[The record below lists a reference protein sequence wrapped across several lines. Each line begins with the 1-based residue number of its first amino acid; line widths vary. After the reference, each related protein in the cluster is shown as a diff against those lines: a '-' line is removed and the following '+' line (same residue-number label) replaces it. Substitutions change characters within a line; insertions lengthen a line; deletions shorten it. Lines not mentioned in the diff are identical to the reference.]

1 MNRRRYRLEVPAV
14 SDRFIAAFHMRD
26 DDRRRWWVIDTQP
39 SPEAKV
45 GTTVAECLG
54 EGKALEVARAL
65 NRGAD
70 VEAAVE
76 AVTTPTTVCLPVADA
91 RRITQY
97 LQSETPIPWPQDI
110 GDIVARIHAAM
121 SDLPEPPPGVRRPS
135 IGDRVRSTVDRAHVG
150 EIKWVDVARMVA
162 DVVWDG
168 ADRTMTVPW
177 RELTIDRPDPTR
189 VIREGINPDEE
200 PF

>member
-54 EGKALEVARAL
+54 EGKALEVAR
-65 NRGAD
+65 
-70 VEAAVE
+70 
-76 AVTTPTTVCLPVADA
+76 
-91 RRITQY
+91 
-97 LQSETPIPWPQDI
+97 
-110 GDIVARIHAAM
+110 
-121 SDLPEPPPGVRRPS
+121 
-135 IGDRVRSTVDRAHVG
+135 
-150 EIKWVDVARMVA
+150 MVA